1 MYKAGLTEQARAKWQ
16 KAMKMLGNLFDIE
29 TAEQARPN
37 PKGSTCHLLPRVTKA
52 GLLSDPLPALD
63 SRFCNPTDG
72 QMLASRSR
80 LLQAAP
86 EASCCSAPCNN
97 VKLSSSLHCSLRTS
111 DCHTYSREQRQCQ
124 LFSNTA
130 SNTAHERAPK
140 P

>member
-37 PKGSTCHLLPRVTKA
+37 PKGSNGHLLPRVTKA

-72 QMLASRSR
+72 RMLASRSR

-86 EASCCSAPCNN
+86 EAGCCSTAPCNN
-97 VKLSSSLHCSLRTS
+97 VKLSSSLHCSLHILK
-111 DCHTYSREQRQCQ
+111 CHTYNCEQRRCQ
-124 LFSNTA
+124 LFFDTA
-130 SNTAHERAPK
+130 YERAPK